1 MVTRGRLQGIFYAG
15 HRKVL
20 FKIIEAKTY
29 GTDAWL
35 LISQFKATHDG
46 RGAYLTLKGQ
56 YLGEDVQMIMLRT
69 AEDALRR
76 MSFDNRNRNFTFDSF
91 IARMREAFENMGEAN
106 QFTEERKVL
115 KLLDAWNVSALS
127 HVSTT
132 ISNDPLLR
140 SSFDRTVIFLAKELS
155 GLKTKNATRNVS
167 AITTQP
173 TQDSERERT
182 IAELKTKLKEAQKK
196 LRKKS
201 GREKS
206 DEQTPTQANAAKRPT
221 KFSKRN
227 PGAYVSMG
235 AWQKMTAEE
244 KAAARE
250 ARKQKGI
257 KVRTASALERA
268 SPPKPDPT
276 TAAFKKAARAE
287 IDKAIKAATLVP
299 VKEVDPTQ
307 GKLNAKTDAEK
318 LEFDRKNAKP
328 AATLNRDPRAAA
340 RLFQAPQNPAATQ
353 REKTYANKTKSLLR
367 NAPKK
372 S

>member
-1 MVTRGRLQGIFYAG
+1 
-15 HRKVL
+15 
-20 FKIIEAKTY
+20 
-29 GTDAWL
+29 
-35 LISQFKATHDG
+35 
-46 RGAYLTLKGQ
+46 
-56 YLGEDVQMIMLRT
+56 
-69 AEDALRR
+69 
-76 MSFDNRNRNFTFDSF
+76 
-91 IARMREAFENMGEAN
+91 MGEAN

-257 KVRTASALERA
+257 KVRTASALERV

-287 IDKAIKAATLVP
+287 IDRAINAATLVP
-299 VKEVDPTQ
+299 VNDPTQ
-307 GKLNAKTDAEK
+307 GKLS
-318 LEFDRKNAKP
+318 AKP

-340 RLFQAPQNPAATQ
+340 RLFQAPQNPATTQ
-353 REKTYANKTKSLLR
+353 REKTYANKTKSILR
-367 NAPKK
+367 SIQCYRLNRWI
-372 S
+372 